1 MNDSQQLVSL
11 LDQNREK
18 LLSKWREQV
27 RELPNARTLSI
38 PTLNDH
44 IPFLLDEL
52 AEAFKTQS
60 DETIPTA
67 LANMSG
73 YHHGLQRLKENFD
86 IAEVVTEYN
95 LLRGCIHD
103 LATSKGINLQG
114 KPFHILNRVL
124 DGAIGLAVHTYA
136 TEQASVIRKQ
146 REEYLSFVA
155 HDLRTPLNA
164 ISLAA
169 TYLERQNELSKG
181 NATNLPSIYKT
192 LKRNVGTMSSL
203 VANII
208 KENESLISE
217 SEVKVQS
224 RIFELW
230 PFIEEIIQ
238 DLAPIAQA
246 NSCKMVNEVSF
257 DISAFGDSRLL
268 TRVLRNLIANAIKY
282 TPNGQV
288 KIGAKSVD
296 DGSVVCWV
304 SDTGAGIASERL
316 LTIFKKFDTDPD
328 RNDGVGL
335 GLSIV
340 ESFVK
345 AHGGEIKVES
355 KEGVGSTFTIFL
367 PGDSVAVA
375 A

>member
-1 MNDSQQLVSL
+1 M
-11 LDQNREK
+11 
-18 LLSKWREQV
+18 